1 MKKYVI
7 DANFCLRFLLS
18 DLKDQYKIAVQK
30 INDAKTGSI
39 ELIIYPETILEVYY
53 VLTKVYKLVRA
64 ESVEILLSFCK
75 SDYINSVDRSIIVE
89 ALNIHKEVNID
100 LVDCL
105 LYVRSKYTNSE
116 VLSFDQDFKKLK
128 QNF

>member
-39 ELIIYPETILEVYY
+39 ELIIYPETILEFY
-53 VLTKVYKLVRA
+53 
-64 ESVEILLSFCK
+64 
-75 SDYINSVDRSIIVE
+75 
-89 ALNIHKEVNID
+89 
-100 LVDCL
+100 
-105 LYVRSKYTNSE
+105 
-116 VLSFDQDFKKLK
+116 
-128 QNF
+128 

>member
-1 MKKYVI
+1 M
-7 DANFCLRFLLS
+7 
-18 DLKDQYKIAVQK
+18 QKIAVQK

-128 QNF
+128 QAFENIK